1 MAGVGKA
8 GDHLPNVIR
17 TPPPA
22 LQTFPTGG
30 EERRRRGGGGGR
42 EGGIRGRQ
50 GPLIGRPTTHAR
62 FQCWAKRKSGN
73 INWCSAQQ
81 QVIAVEWRRRMDLF
95 SREGEILDSPW
106 GQSSIP
112 FPDSALLA
120 MPLHCVALTC
130 SLRTWASSKVHKS
143 HLFSLKWTV
152 ARWKRIQAATKRWR
166 KERKLTPNGSI
177 WPRTGQLRW
186 GCWMLQTASL
196 QLWWMHIFI
205 SQANAGLG
213 HWYLFAIAAYP
224 SKRPRFVHLFLISS
238 HLLGCDHGQQTYG
251 KRYSQTYIFEM
262 RTSLRASLLSREK
275 PTYYALS

>member
-1 MAGVGKA
+1 MLRPAAGHCRRVTPQDGFVLERGK
-8 GDHLPNVIR
+8 
-17 TPPPA
+17 
-22 LQTFPTGG
+22 
-30 EERRRRGGGGGR
+30 
-42 EGGIRGRQ
+42 
-50 GPLIGRPTTHAR
+50 
-62 FQCWAKRKSGN
+62 
-73 INWCSAQQ
+73 
-81 QVIAVEWRRRMDLF
+81 
-95 SREGEILDSPW
+95 ILDSPW

-130 SLRTWASSKVHKS
+130 SLRTWARSKVHKS
-143 HLFSLKWTV
+143 HLFSLKWRV

-177 WPRTGQLRW
+177 WPRTRQLRW

-205 SQANAGLG
+205 SKANAGLG

-251 KRYSQTYIFEM
+251 KRCSQTYIFEM
-262 RTSLRASLLSREK
+262 HTSLRASLLSREK
-275 PTYYALS
+275 PTMLYRQIVKVALEGSTEEDNGVSV